1 VVNDVVALNGTTYIS
16 IQAGTNQNPATQTA
30 YWSVMAA
37 KGTDGAVSLA
47 GAQTL
52 SNKTMTSTKYVVDPL
67 GSISGTNT
75 LDLAA
80 ATEYTATIAGA
91 TTFSFTNEPGADEAQ
106 VVYLRLTNA
115 GSTTISWP
123 AGTRFAG
130 GTAPTFTTSGVDLL
144 AIKLDPVSLKM
155 MIFVIG
161 LDIK

>member
-1 VVNDVVALNGTTYIS
+1 
-16 IQAGTNQNPATQTA
+16 
-30 YWSVMAA
+30 
-37 KGTDGAVSLA
+37 
-47 GAQTL
+47 
-52 SNKTMTSTKYVVDPL
+52 MTSTKYVVDPL